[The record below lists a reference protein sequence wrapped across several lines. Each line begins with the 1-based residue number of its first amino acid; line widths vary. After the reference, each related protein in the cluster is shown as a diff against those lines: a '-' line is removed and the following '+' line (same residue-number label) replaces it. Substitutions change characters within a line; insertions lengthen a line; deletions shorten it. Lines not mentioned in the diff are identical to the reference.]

1 MSHGLQFTIVVCLNH
16 RGADS
21 PVEQE
26 SKKATWHRQCT
37 VSLPADQV
45 KAWDR

>member
-26 SKKATWHRQCT
+26 GRAKSQRGT